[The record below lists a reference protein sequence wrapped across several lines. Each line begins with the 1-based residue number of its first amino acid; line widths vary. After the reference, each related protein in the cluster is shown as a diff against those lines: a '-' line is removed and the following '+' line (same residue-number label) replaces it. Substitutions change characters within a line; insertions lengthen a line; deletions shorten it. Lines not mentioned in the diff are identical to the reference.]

1 MELLVRNYNLG
12 TIDGLMCRNLMNIN
26 WNGQI
31 YDCDFNQQL
40 DLQCRGESQSKFT
53 ILDSVYT
60 YHLSPIPICNILT
73 ECLNSHGGYRM
84 FRMRC
89 LP

>member
-40 DLQCRGESQSKFT
+40 DLQCRGESQNRLTVWDISS
-53 ILDSVYT
+53 LDEMADVKIRTDNHCFGCTAGMGS
-60 YHLSPIPICNILT
+60 S
-73 ECLNSHGGYRM
+73 
-84 FRMRC
+84 
-89 LP
+89 